1 MGDSGGAD
9 KTYEKLLRLK
19 ITKAKIN
26 KILRLFILKIVIGLT
41 RLPKFEAKSRL
52 ETRRTDVR
60 RVSNADF
67 NEEIGQTLVA

>member
-1 MGDSGGAD
+1 M
-9 KTYEKLLRLK
+9 YCKL
-19 ITKAKIN
+19 
-26 KILRLFILKIVIGLT
+26 GLT

-67 NEEIGQTLVA
+67 NEEIGQTLAAQTDVFLCWLGILFERVSPI